1 MDKSTKRKIFLTLLI
16 SILLSVLLF
25 ISSLTQNAY
34 FIKDGEE
41 SVGSFGLIAFLLGFF
56 GLSSG
61 AGISWLANPC
71 FFISFLQLKK
81 ENFKKAKIFSFI
93 SVLFG
98 LSFMFFDEII
108 ANEGGGKAKITGYDL
123 GYWLWLSSLII
134 YFLGL
139 LFVDIILKPETKNN
153 L

>member
-1 MDKSTKRKIFLTLLI
+1 MDKSTERKIFLTLLI

-34 FIKDGEE
+34 FIKDGED
-41 SVGSFGLIAFLLGFF
+41 SVGSFGLVALLLGFF
-56 GLSSG
+56 GLSSS
-61 AGISWLANPC
+61 AGFAWLANPC

-81 ENFKKAKIFSFI
+81 ENFKKAKIFSLI
-93 SVLFG
+93 SVLFA
-98 LSFMFFDEII
+98 LSFMFFDEVI
-108 ANEGGGKAKITGYDL
+108 ANEGGGQEEITGYDL

-139 LFVDIILKPETKNN
+139 LFADIIIKSEAKKKS
-153 L
+153 